1 MEPQDYF
8 YDVELIC
15 AIDSDVSNNMDVL
28 YISENNTVN
37 GVFAFN
43 FDDDEF
49 NNTFELS
56 DDLMNTNY
64 KNETYLVAT
73 GNFFGSAP
81 CPDPD
86 RNFKDLNSG
95 SVNVA
100 TSCIDLTSFTN
111 PRISF
116 DMIQLRI
123 RYL

>member
-1 MEPQDYF
+1 MR
-8 YDVELIC
+8 
-15 AIDSDVSNNMDVL
+15 
-28 YISENNTVN
+28 
-37 GVFAFN
+37 
-43 FDDDEF
+43 
-49 NNTFELS
+49 
-56 DDLMNTNY
+56 NTNY

-116 DMIQLRI
+116 DMIQLRSGI
-123 RYL
+123 YDFFEDPLVSSQTSMMKLSYYNDDQSVSTFIYDQPEDILTNHSFYLPQGFVGKLE